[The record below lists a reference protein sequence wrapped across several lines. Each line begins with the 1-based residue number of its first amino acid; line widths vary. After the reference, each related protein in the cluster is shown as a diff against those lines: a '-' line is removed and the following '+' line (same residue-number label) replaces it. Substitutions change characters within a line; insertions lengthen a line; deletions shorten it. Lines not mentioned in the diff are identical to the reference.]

1 MYSLSSEELVKN
13 LWNKRLRR
21 HQQQHHQ
28 RLPHHNR
35 SQKWMEI
42 KKMHQSWINL
52 KLKTFL
58 HVLHWILANIL
69 GLKRVSF
76 QNTDLFLS
84 KTNRFLAL
92 THGYQIIVINYIFN
106 RGGVCQNALRDIEFE
121 GKDDVI
127 SRIDSGTFPANEDE
141 MVNGAARK
149 AS

>member
-1 MYSLSSEELVKN
+1 MELFMVNSNVLTLNFLLSNGCLIETFQRNECISYDERALCMNFYDTTPFYGRLVMAHAD
-13 LWNKRLRR
+13 L
-21 HQQQHHQ
+21 Q
-28 RLPHHNR
+28 
-35 SQKWMEI
+35 
-42 KKMHQSWINL
+42 
-52 KLKTFL
+52 
-58 HVLHWILANIL
+58 IL

-92 THGYQIIVINYIFN
+92 TYGYQIIVINYIFN
-106 RGGVCQNALRDIEFE
+106 RVGVCQNALRYIEFE

-149 AS
+149 SS